1 MYTETK
7 EPRFIK
13 LIYDTTLK
21 YFYKNEKYR
30 PWFDNIIKKK
40 FGIDLTGYEIVDN
53 ELNTGNIRKDYRLDI
68 RLKKDDVNVIIEA
81 NSDYYK
87 FLDNKNYQYLYRVA
101 GNMYDSGENYS
112 NKQAKLVLFNN
123 YKSSKIEELK
133 TANYKLRDIGN
144 NLEIED
150 IESYEIYLPNFKEM
164 CYHKA
169 NEEDVSLSL
178 FTCSSYE
185 EMKRKTNNQKDL
197 EIIKELERLAMDEK
211 FIFDYDSEA
220 VKRKTE
226 NSIRLEAREDGY
238 NEGHQEGLE
247 QGRNE
252 KSIEIAK
259 NLIAS
264 GINVEIISKSTGLTI
279 SEIENLK

>member
-21 YFYKNEKYR
+21 YLYKNEKYR
-30 PWFDNIIKKK
+30 EWFDNIIKKK

-112 NKQAKLVLFNN
+112 NKQAKLILFNN

-197 EIIKELERLAMDEK
+197 EIIKELERLAMDER